1 MNGLAAQDRLRELF
15 ARTEQGGEEELF
27 RQARQARTARWGER
41 IFLYGFLYLSTFC
54 RNDCAFCQYRR
65 SNAEERR
72 YRKSL
77 RELREAGLR
86 LAEDGVHL
94 LDLTLGEDPYLV
106 EGEGF
111 ARLEE
116 MVSVLHRETGLPVMV
131 SPGVITAAQLS
142 RLRQA
147 GADWYAC
154 YQETHDQRRF
164 ARLRLGQDFDRRRQ
178 ARLDAAAAGL
188 LVEDGLLTGLG
199 ETADELAA
207 SLLAMRDEPLSQ
219 VRAMSYVP
227 HACTLPVPE
236 QGAAGQGATDGRRT
250 HELRAIAAMRL
261 LMPDRLV
268 PASLD
273 VDGLAGL
280 RMRLM
285 AGANVV
291 TSIVPSGC
299 GFAGVATRE
308 LDIDDA
314 RRSVAAVRRVLDGM
328 GMEMATA
335 ADYARWL
342 ESRRQA
348 LAAGEGRQEGHA
360 CG

>member
-1 MNGLAAQDRLRELF
+1 M
-15 ARTEQGGEEELF
+15 
-27 RQARQARTARWGER
+27 
-41 IFLYGFLYLSTFC
+41 
-54 RNDCAFCQYRR
+54 
-65 SNAEERR
+65 
-72 YRKSL
+72 
-77 RELREAGLR
+77 
-86 LAEDGVHL
+86 
-94 LDLTLGEDPYLV
+94 

-111 ARLEE
+111 SRLEE
-116 MVSVLHRETGLPVMV
+116 MVAVLHRETGLPIMV
-131 SPGVITAAQLS
+131 SPGVITAEQLP

-154 YQETHDQRRF
+154 YQETHDQRQF

-207 SLLAMRDEPLSQ
+207 SLLAMRAEPLSQ

-227 HACTLPVPE
+227 HACTLPVPD
-236 QGAAGQGATDGRRT
+236 GGAAAGQRL

-273 VDGLAGL
+273 VDGLEGL
-280 RMRLM
+280 RMRLQ

-308 LDIDDA
+308 LDIDNE
-314 RRSVAAVRRVLDGM
+314 RRSVAAVRRVLTDM

-335 ADYARWL
+335 ADYARWV
-342 ESRRQA
+342 ESRRQT
-348 LAAGEGRQEGHA
+348 LAAGGGQQEDA
-360 CG
+360 SSCG

>member
-1 MNGLAAQDRLRELF
+1 MNGTVAQDCLRELF
-15 ARTEQGGEEELF
+15 SRTARGGDEELF
-27 RQARQARTARWGER
+27 RQAREARANCWGDR
-41 IFLYGFLYLSTFC
+41 VFVYGFLYLSTFC

-65 SNAEERR
+65 SNAEEQR

-77 RELREAGLR
+77 QELREAGLR

-94 LDLTLGEDPYLV
+94 LDLTLGEDPYFV

-111 ARLEE
+111 SRLEE
-116 MVSVLHRETGLPVMV
+116 MVAVLHRETGLPIMV
-131 SPGVITAAQLS
+131 SPGVITAEQLS

-154 YQETHDQRRF
+154 YQETHDQRQF

-178 ARLDAAAAGL
+178 ARLDAAAGL

-207 SLLAMRDEPLSQ
+207 SLLAMQAEPLSQ

-227 HACTLPVPE
+227 HACTLPASEPE
-236 QGAAGQGATDGRRT
+236 AAGGQRA
-250 HELRAIAAMRL
+250 HELRAIAAMRR

-273 VDGLAGL
+273 VNGLEGL
-280 RMRLM
+280 RMRLQ

-308 LDIDDA
+308 LDIDNE
-314 RRSVAAVRRVLDGM
+314 RRSVAAVRRVLTDM

-335 ADYARWL
+335 ADYARWV
-342 ESRRQA
+342 ESRRQT
-348 LAAGEGRQEGHA
+348 LAAGSGQQKDA
-360 CG
+360 SSCG

>member
-15 ARTEQGGEEELF
+15 SRTEQGGDEELF
-27 RQARQARTARWGER
+27 RQAREARTACWGDR

-65 SNAEERR
+65 SNAEEQR

-94 LDLTLGEDPYLV
+94 LDLTLGEDPYFV

-111 ARLEE
+111 SRLEE
-116 MVSVLHRETGLPVMV
+116 MVAVLHRETGLPIMV
-131 SPGVITAAQLS
+131 SPGVITAEQLT

-154 YQETHDQRRF
+154 YQETHDQRQF

-178 ARLDAAAAGL
+178 ARLDAAASGL

-207 SLLAMRDEPLSQ
+207 SLLAMRAEPLSQ

-227 HACTLPVPE
+227 HACTLPVSEPE
-236 QGAAGQGATDGRRT
+236 AAGGQRA
-250 HELRAIAAMRL
+250 HELRAIAAMRR
-261 LMPDRLV
+261 LMPDRLI

-273 VDGLAGL
+273 VDGLEGL
-280 RMRLM
+280 RMRLQ

-308 LDIDDA
+308 LDIDNE
-314 RRSVAAVRRVLDGM
+314 RRSVAAVRRVLDDM

-335 ADYARWL
+335 ADYARWVAA
-342 ESRRQA
+342 RRQA
-348 LAAGEGRQEGHA
+348 LAADGGQSGDVAA

>member
-1 MNGLAAQDRLRELF
+1 MNGTVALDRLRELF
-15 ARTEQGGEEELF
+15 ARTEQGGDDAFF
-27 RQARQARTARWGER
+27 RQAREARANCWSDRV
-41 IFLYGFLYLSTFC
+41 FLYGFLYLSTFC

-65 SNAEERR
+65 SNAEEQR

-94 LDLTLGEDPYLV
+94 LDLTLGEDPYFV

-111 ARLEE
+111 SRLEE
-116 MVSVLHRETGLPVMV
+116 MVAVLHRETGLPIMV
-131 SPGVITAAQLS
+131 SPGVITAEQLS

-154 YQETHDQRRF
+154 YQETHDQRQF

-199 ETADELAA
+199 ERADELTA
-207 SLLAMRDEPLSQ
+207 SLQAMRDEPLSQ

-227 HACTLPVPE
+227 HACTLPVPDG
-236 QGAAGQGATDGRRT
+236 GAAGGQRL

-261 LMPDRLV
+261 FMPDRLV

-273 VDGLAGL
+273 VDGLEGL
-280 RMRLM
+280 RMRLQ

-308 LDIDDA
+308 LDIDNE
-314 RRSVAAVRRVLDGM
+314 RRSVAAVRRVLTDM

-335 ADYARWL
+335 ADYARWV
-342 ESRRQA
+342 ESRRQT
-348 LAAGEGRQEGHA
+348 LAAGGRQQEDA
-360 CG
+360 SSCG

>member
-1 MNGLAAQDRLRELF
+1 MNGTVALDRLRELC
-15 ARTEQGGEEELF
+15 ARTEQGGDDAFF
-27 RQARQARTARWGER
+27 RQAREARANCWSDRV
-41 IFLYGFLYLSTFC
+41 FLYGFLYLSTFC

-65 SNAEERR
+65 SNAEEQR

-94 LDLTLGEDPYLV
+94 LDLTLGEDPYFV

-111 ARLEE
+111 SRLEE
-116 MVSVLHRETGLPVMV
+116 MVAVLHRETGLPIMV
-131 SPGVITAAQLS
+131 SPGVITAEQLS

-154 YQETHDQRRF
+154 YQETHDQRQF

-199 ETADELAA
+199 ERADELTA
-207 SLLAMRDEPLSQ
+207 SLHAMRDEPLSQ

-227 HACTLPVPE
+227 HACTLPVPDG
-236 QGAAGQGATDGRRT
+236 GAAGGQRL

-273 VDGLAGL
+273 VDGLEGL
-280 RMRLM
+280 RMRLQ

-308 LDIDDA
+308 LDIDNE
-314 RRSVAAVRRVLDGM
+314 RRSVAAVRRVLTDM
-328 GMEMATA
+328 GMEMSTA
-335 ADYARWL
+335 ADYARWV
-342 ESRRQA
+342 ESRRQT
-348 LAAGEGRQEGHA
+348 LAAGGGQQEDA
-360 CG
+360 SSCG

>member
-1 MNGLAAQDRLRELF
+1 
-15 ARTEQGGEEELF
+15 
-27 RQARQARTARWGER
+27 
-41 IFLYGFLYLSTFC
+41 
-54 RNDCAFCQYRR
+54 
-65 SNAEERR
+65 
-72 YRKSL
+72 
-77 RELREAGLR
+77 
-86 LAEDGVHL
+86 
-94 LDLTLGEDPYLV
+94 
-106 EGEGF
+106 
-111 ARLEE
+111 
-116 MVSVLHRETGLPVMV
+116 MV
-131 SPGVITAAQLS
+131 SPGVITAEQLS

-154 YQETHDQRRF
+154 YQETHDQRQF

-207 SLLAMRDEPLSQ
+207 SLLAMQAEPLSQ

-227 HACTLPVPE
+227 HACTLPASEPE
-236 QGAAGQGATDGRRT
+236 AAGGQRA

-273 VDGLAGL
+273 VDGLEGL
-280 RMRLM
+280 RMRLQ
-285 AGANVV
+285 AGANVI

-308 LDIDDA
+308 LDIDNE
-314 RRSVAAVRRVLDGM
+314 RRSVAAVRRVLTDM

-335 ADYARWL
+335 ADYARWV
-342 ESRRQA
+342 ESRRQT
-348 LAAGEGRQEGHA
+348 LAAGSGQQEDA
-360 CG
+360 SSCG

>member
-1 MNGLAAQDRLRELF
+1 MNGIVAQDFVRELF
-15 ARTEQGGEEELF
+15 SRSERDGDEALF
-27 RQARQARTARWGER
+27 RQAREARSSCWGNR

-65 SNAEERR
+65 SNTAEQR
-72 YRKSL
+72 YRKTL
-77 RELREAGLR
+77 QELREAGLR

-94 LDLTLGEDPYLV
+94 LDLTLGEDPYFV
-106 EGEGF
+106 EGEGLF
-111 ARLEE
+111 RLEE
-116 MVSVLHRETGLPVMV
+116 MVAVLHRETGLPIMV
-131 SPGVITAAQLS
+131 SPGVITAEQLS

-154 YQETHDQRRF
+154 YQETHDQRHF
-164 ARLRLGQDFDRRRQ
+164 ARLRLGQDFSRRRQ

-199 ETADELAA
+199 ETADELTA
-207 SLLAMRDEPLSQ
+207 SLYAMQAEPLSQ

-227 HACTLPVPE
+227 HTCTLPASGDDAGE
-236 QGAAGQGATDGRRT
+236 QRA
-250 HELRAIAAMRL
+250 HELLAISAMRL

-273 VDGLAGL
+273 VDGLEGL
-280 RMRLM
+280 RMRLQ

-308 LDIDDA
+308 LDIDNE
-314 RRSVAAVRRVLDGM
+314 RRSVAAVRRVLTDM

-335 ADYARWL
+335 ADYARWV
-342 ESRRQA
+342 ENRRKT
-348 LAAGEGRQEGHA
+348 LTAGDGQRKDISSCA
-360 CG
+360 

>member
-1 MNGLAAQDRLRELF
+1 MNGFTAQNDLRELF
-15 ARTEQGGEEELF
+15 ARPEQGGDEELF
-27 RQARQARTARWGER
+27 RQAREARAACWGDR
-41 IFLYGFLYLSTFC
+41 LFLYGFLYLSTFC

-65 SNAEERR
+65 SNGAERR

-94 LDLTLGEDPYLV
+94 LDLTLGEDPYFV

-116 MVSVLHRETGLPVMV
+116 MVAVLHRETGLPIMV
-131 SPGVITAAQLS
+131 SPGVITAEQLF

-164 ARLRLGQDFDRRRQ
+164 ARLRLGQDFARRRQ
-178 ARLDAAAAGL
+178 ARRDAAAAGL

-207 SLLAMRDEPLSQ
+207 SLPAMRAEPLSQ

-227 HACTLPVPE
+227 HACTLPVPNS
-236 QGAAGQGATDGRRT
+236 GAAGGQRL

-273 VDGLAGL
+273 VDGLEGL
-280 RMRLM
+280 RMRLR

-308 LDIDDA
+308 LDIDNA
-314 RRSVAAVRRVLDGM
+314 RRSVAAVRRVLAHM
-328 GMEMATA
+328 GMETATA

-342 ESRRQA
+342 ESRRQT
-348 LAAGEGRQEGHA
+348 LAAGGGQAQEGGA

>member
-1 MNGLAAQDRLRELF
+1 MNGTVAQDCLRELF
-15 ARTEQGGEEELF
+15 SRTARGGDEELF
-27 RQARQARTARWGER
+27 RQAREARANCWGDR
-41 IFLYGFLYLSTFC
+41 VFVYGFLYLSTFC

-65 SNAEERR
+65 SNAEEQR

-77 RELREAGLR
+77 QELREAGLR

-94 LDLTLGEDPYLV
+94 LDLTLGEDPYFV

-111 ARLEE
+111 SRLEE
-116 MVSVLHRETGLPVMV
+116 MVAVLHRETGLPIMV
-131 SPGVITAAQLS
+131 SPGVITAEQLS

-154 YQETHDQRRF
+154 YQETHDQRQF

-207 SLLAMRDEPLSQ
+207 SLLAMQAEPLSQ

-227 HACTLPVPE
+227 HACTLPASEPE
-236 QGAAGQGATDGRRT
+236 AAGGQRA
-250 HELRAIAAMRL
+250 HELRAIAAMRR

-273 VDGLAGL
+273 VDGLEGL
-280 RMRLM
+280 RVRLQ

-308 LDIDDA
+308 LDIDNE
-314 RRSVAAVRRVLDGM
+314 RRSVAAVRRVLTDM

-335 ADYARWL
+335 ADYARWV
-342 ESRRQA
+342 ESRRQT
-348 LAAGEGRQEGHA
+348 LAAGSGQQKDA
-360 CG
+360 SSCG

>member
-1 MNGLAAQDRLRELF
+1 MNGTVAQDCLRELF
-15 ARTEQGGEEELF
+15 SRTARGGDEELF
-27 RQARQARTARWGER
+27 RQAREARANCWGDR
-41 IFLYGFLYLSTFC
+41 VFVYGFLYLSTFC

-65 SNAEERR
+65 SNAEEQR

-77 RELREAGLR
+77 QELREAGLR

-94 LDLTLGEDPYLV
+94 LDLTLGEDPYFV

-111 ARLEE
+111 SRLEE
-116 MVSVLHRETGLPVMV
+116 MVAVLHRETGLPIMV
-131 SPGVITAAQLS
+131 SPGVITAEQLS

-154 YQETHDQRRF
+154 YQETHDQRQF

-178 ARLDAAAAGL
+178 ARLDAAAGL

-207 SLLAMRDEPLSQ
+207 SLLAMQAEPLSQ

-227 HACTLPVPE
+227 HACTLPASEPE
-236 QGAAGQGATDGRRT
+236 AAGGQRA
-250 HELRAIAAMRL
+250 HELRAIAAMRR

-273 VDGLAGL
+273 VDGLEGL
-280 RMRLM
+280 RMRLQ

-308 LDIDDA
+308 LDIDNE
-314 RRSVAAVRRVLDGM
+314 RRSVAAVRRVLTDM

-335 ADYARWL
+335 ADYARWV
-342 ESRRQA
+342 ESRRQT
-348 LAAGEGRQEGHA
+348 LAAGSGQQKDS
-360 CG
+360 

>member
-15 ARTEQGGEEELF
+15 SRMERGEDVELF
-27 RQARQARTARWGER
+27 RQAREARAACWGDR

-65 SNAEERR
+65 SNAEEQR

-77 RELREAGLR
+77 RELREAGMR

-94 LDLTLGEDPYLV
+94 LDLTLGEDPYFV

-111 ARLEE
+111 FRLEE
-116 MVSVLHRETGLPVMV
+116 MVAVLHRETGLPIMV
-131 SPGVITAAQLS
+131 SPGVITAEQLS

-154 YQETHDQRRF
+154 YQETHDMQRF
-164 ARLRLGQDFDRRRQ
+164 ARLRLGQDFSRRRQ

-207 SLLAMRDEPLSQ
+207 SLLAMQAEPLSQ
-219 VRAMSYVP
+219 VRAMSYVA
-227 HACTLPVPE
+227 HACTLPASEPE
-236 QGAAGQGATDGRRT
+236 AADGQRA

-273 VDGLAGL
+273 VDGLEGL
-280 RMRLM
+280 RMRLQ

-308 LDIDDA
+308 LDIDNE
-314 RRSVAAVRRVLDGM
+314 RRSVAAVRRVLTDM

-335 ADYARWL
+335 ADYTRWV

-348 LAAGEGRQEGHA
+348 LCAVGGQQKDASS

>member
-1 MNGLAAQDRLRELF
+1 MMNAASGRNSLRELF
-15 ARTEQGGEEELF
+15 FRTAQGGDGELF
-27 RQARQARTARWGER
+27 RQAREARTTCWGNSV
-41 IFLYGFLYLSTFC
+41 FLYGFLYLSTFC

-65 SNAEERR
+65 SNAAELR

-77 RELREAGLR
+77 RELRDAGLR
-86 LAEDGVHL
+86 LAEEGAHL
-94 LDLTLGEDPYLV
+94 LDLTLGEDPYFV

-116 MVSVLHRETGLPVMV
+116 MVAVLHRETGLPVMV
-131 SPGVITAAQLS
+131 SPGVMTAAQLS

-154 YQETHDQRRF
+154 YQETHDAQRF
-164 ARLRLGQDFDRRRQ
+164 ARLRLGQDFARRRQ
-178 ARLDAAAAGL
+178 ARRDAAAAGL

-207 SLLAMRDEPLSQ
+207 SLLAMQAEPLSQ

-227 HACTLPVPE
+227 YACTLPVPDG
-236 QGAAGQGATDGRRT
+236 GASGGRRLN
-250 HELRAIAAMRL
+250 ELRAIAAMRL
-261 LMPDRLV
+261 LMPERLV

-273 VDGLAGL
+273 VDGLEGL
-280 RMRLM
+280 RMRLL

-299 GFAGVATRE
+299 GFAGGATRE
-308 LDIDDA
+308 LDIDNE
-314 RRSVAAVRRVLDGM
+314 RRSVAAVRRVLSRM
-328 GMEMATA
+328 GMEAATA

-342 ESRRQA
+342 ESRRRGMT
-348 LAAGEGRQEGHA
+348 AADGRRQEGCA